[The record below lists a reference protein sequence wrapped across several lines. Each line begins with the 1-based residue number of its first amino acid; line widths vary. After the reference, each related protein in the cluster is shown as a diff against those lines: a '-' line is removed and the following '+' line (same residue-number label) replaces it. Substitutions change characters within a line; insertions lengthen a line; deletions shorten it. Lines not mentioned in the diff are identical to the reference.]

1 MNVTREQLEEFM
13 TKFNE
18 HDMNWLKAK
27 VHTDI
32 VIRNLDTNT
41 IIADGRDAVVDFY
54 TKNFEKGGSTNSIL
68 DLMTMGNK
76 IVFKEHMIES
86 TGEEHDDFNMMEF
99 EDGLL
104 KRVWYLME

>member
-1 MNVTREQLEEFM
+1 VNVTREQLEEFM

-18 HDMNWLKAK
+18 RDMNWLKTK

-32 VIRNLDTNT
+32 VVRNLDTNT
-41 IIADGRDAVVDFY
+41 VIANGRDAVVDFY
-54 TKNFEKGGSTNSIL
+54 TRVFNEGCSTNSIL

-76 IVFKEHMIES
+76 IVIKEHMVEP